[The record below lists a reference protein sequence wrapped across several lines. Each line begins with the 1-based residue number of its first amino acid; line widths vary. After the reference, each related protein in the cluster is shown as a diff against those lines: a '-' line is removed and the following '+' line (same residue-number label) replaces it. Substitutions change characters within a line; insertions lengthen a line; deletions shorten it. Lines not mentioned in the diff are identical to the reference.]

1 MGIVSQ
7 GDEPQSLS
15 DALKGAE
22 EKEWRLSIDSE
33 LGSLERNKIWNPC
46 VKPEDRNAIPVQLIF
61 KKSECC
67 RLSVQLQGETVV

>member
-1 MGIVSQ
+1 MLPESSSYYTWSTVEELGIVSQ

-46 VKPEDRNAIPVQLIF
+46 VKPEDRNAIPVQ
-61 KKSECC
+61 
-67 RLSVQLQGETVV
+67 